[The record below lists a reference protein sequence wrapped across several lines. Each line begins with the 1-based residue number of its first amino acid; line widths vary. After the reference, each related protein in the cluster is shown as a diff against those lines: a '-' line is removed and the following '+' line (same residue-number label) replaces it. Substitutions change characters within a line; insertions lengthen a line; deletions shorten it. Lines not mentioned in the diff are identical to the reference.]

1 MSAERGNALTG
12 AEAVVRMLQHYG
24 VEIVFGLCGDT
35 SLPLYDALARL
46 DHGITHVLTR
56 DERSAAYMA
65 DAYARLSGRVGVC
78 EGPSGGG
85 ATYIL
90 PGVVE
95 ANESSVPLLAITS
108 DISVSARGR
117 FTLTEIDQ
125 AALFRPATK
134 WNAVIDRSVDIP
146 RILRAAFRAMTTG
159 RPGAAHIGLP
169 FDVQNG
175 AVEEDDVRV
184 DPGSRRR
191 TAPDPDSIRAA
202 ADAIASASAPLFIC
216 GGGAMTAGGETAL
229 LGLAE
234 AIGAPV
240 ATTIS
245 GKGSIAET
253 HDLAV
258 GVVGSNG
265 GTPETRAVVE
275 AADLVVFVGCR
286 AGSVTTERWR
296 FPRPGAA
303 RIVHIDVDPR
313 VPGANYPTEVAVA
326 GDAKLAL
333 EALAEAL
340 DGASPG
346 RIDPAFLRAQ
356 KAKKFEAFDALAKSD
371 ETPIRPE
378 RLVAALQDA
387 LPADS
392 VVVADPGTPCPYLS
406 AYLVLEKPGRGF
418 LSNRAHGAL
427 GYAMPAA
434 IGAQFA
440 RPDAKCVA
448 VMGDGSFAFTS
459 GEMETVVR
467 LGLPI
472 AFVVVSNSSFGW
484 IKAGQKTGYGGR
496 YHAVDFSQTDH
507 ARIAEAYGLRAW
519 SVSEPAALAP
529 ALAAAIAHD
538 GPSLVDVV
546 CQPLHEARAPVSEWV
561 A

>member
-12 AEAVVRMLQHYG
+12 AEAVVRILQGYG
-24 VEIVFGLCGDT
+24 VEVVFGLCGDT

-108 DISVSARGR
+108 DISVSSRGR

-125 AALFRPATK
+125 EALFRPATA
-134 WNAVIDRSVDIP
+134 WNAVIDRSADIP
-146 RILRAAFRAMTTG
+146 RTMRAAFSAMTEG

-169 FDVQNG
+169 FDVQRG
-175 AVEEDDVRV
+175 AVDGEELGVE
-184 DPGSRRR
+184 PGPVPRS
-191 TAPDPDSIRAA
+191 APDPDSIRDAA
-202 ADAIASASAPLFIC
+202 KAIASASAPLFIC
-216 GGGAMTAGGETAL
+216 GGGVMTAGAETAL
-229 LGLAE
+229 LSLAE
-234 AIGAPV
+234 KIGAPV
-240 ATTIS
+240 ATTVS

-253 HDLAV
+253 HELAV

-275 AADLVVFVGCR
+275 AADTVVFVGCR

-303 RIVHIDVDPR
+303 RIVHIDIDAR
-313 VPGANYPTEVAVA
+313 VLGANYPTEAAVE
-326 GDAKLAL
+326 GDARLAF
-333 EALAEAL
+333 EALGDAL
-340 DGASPG
+340 DGAAPG
-346 RIDPAFLRAQ
+346 RIDPAFVAAQ
-356 KAKKFEAFDALAKSD
+356 KRKKFAAFDALAKAD
-371 ETPIRPE
+371 AKPIRPE
-378 RLVAALQDA
+378 RLVSELQSA
-387 LPADS
+387 LPEDA

-406 AYLVLEKPGRGF
+406 AYLVLERSGRRF
-418 LSNRAHGAL
+418 VSNRAHGAL

-434 IGAQFA
+434 VGAQFA
-440 RPDAKCVA
+440 RPGAKCVA
-448 VMGDGSFAFTS
+448 VMGDGSFAFAA
-459 GEMETVVR
+459 GELETVVR

-472 AFVVVSNSSFGW
+472 TFVVVSNSSFGW

-496 YHAVDFSQTDH
+496 YHAVDFSRSDH
-507 ARIAEAYGLRAW
+507 ARIAEAYGVRSW
-519 SVSEPAALAP
+519 SVADPGDLAP
-529 ALAAAIAHD
+529 ALRAALAHD
-538 GPSLVDVV
+538 GPSLVDAI
-546 CQPLHEARAPVSEWV
+546 CQPLEEARAPVSEWV

>member
-12 AEAVVRMLQHYG
+12 AEAVVRILQGYG
-24 VEIVFGLCGDT
+24 VEVVFGLCGDT

-108 DISVSARGR
+108 DISVSSRGR

-125 AALFRPATK
+125 EALFRPATA
-134 WNAVIDRSVDIP
+134 WNAVIDRAADIP
-146 RILRAAFRAMTTG
+146 RTMRAAFSAMTEG

-169 FDVQNG
+169 FDVQRG
-175 AVEEDDVRV
+175 EVDEEELGVEPGTVPRKAP
-184 DPGSRRR
+184 DPGSVR
-191 TAPDPDSIRAA
+191 DAA
-202 ADAIASASAPLFIC
+202 KAIASASAPLFVC
-216 GGGAMTAGGETAL
+216 GGGVMTAGAETAL
-229 LGLAE
+229 LDLAE
-234 AIGAPV
+234 KIGAPV
-240 ATTIS
+240 ATTVS

-253 HDLAV
+253 HELAV

-275 AADLVVFVGCR
+275 AADTVVFVGCR

-303 RIVHIDVDPR
+303 RIVHIDIDAR
-313 VPGANYPTEVAVA
+313 VLGANYPTEAAVE
-326 GDAKLAL
+326 GDARLAL
-333 EALAEAL
+333 EALGDAL
-340 DGASPG
+340 DGAAPG
-346 RIDPAFLRAQ
+346 RIDPAFVAAQ
-356 KAKKFEAFDALAKSD
+356 KRKKFAAFDALAKAD
-371 ETPIRPE
+371 AKPIRPE
-378 RLVAALQDA
+378 RLVSELQAALPPDA
-387 LPADS
+387 

-406 AYLVLEKPGRGF
+406 AYLVLEKPGRRF
-418 LSNRAHGAL
+418 VSNRAHGAL

-434 IGAQFA
+434 VGAQFA
-440 RPDAKCVA
+440 RPGAKCVA
-448 VMGDGSFAFTS
+448 VMGDGSFAFAA
-459 GEMETVVR
+459 GELETVVR
-467 LGLPI
+467 LDLPI
-472 AFVVVSNSSFGW
+472 AFVVVSNASFGW

-496 YHAVDFSQTDH
+496 YHAVDFSRSDH
-507 ARIAEAYGLRAW
+507 ARIAEAYGVRSW
-519 SVSEPAALAP
+519 SVADPGDLAP
-529 ALAAAIAHD
+529 ALRAALAHD
-538 GPSLVDVV
+538 GPSLVDAV
-546 CQPLHEARAPVSEWV
+546 CQPLEEARAPVSEWV

>member
-95 ANESSVPLLAITS
+95 ANESSIPLLAITS

-175 AVEEDDVRV
+175 AVEEDDVRAG
-184 DPGSRRR
+184 PQSGRRVV
-191 TAPDPDSIRAA
+191 PDPDAIRAA

-216 GGGAMTAGGETAL
+216 GGGAMTAGGEVAL

-258 GVVGSNG
+258 GVIGSNG

-313 VPGANYPTEVAVA
+313 VLGANYPTEVAVA

>member
-146 RILRAAFRAMTTG
+146 RTLRAAFRAMTTG

-175 AVEEDDVRV
+175 AVEEDDVRAG
-184 DPGSRRR
+184 PQSGRRVV
-191 TAPDPDSIRAA
+191 PDPDAIRAA

-216 GGGAMTAGGETAL
+216 GGGAMTAGGEVAL

-258 GVVGSNG
+258 GVIGSNG

-313 VPGANYPTEVAVA
+313 VLGANYPTEVAVA

>member
-12 AEAVVRMLQHYG
+12 AESVVRILQGYG
-24 VEIVFGLCGDT
+24 VEVVFGLCGDT

-108 DISVSARGR
+108 DISVSSRGR

-125 AALFRPATK
+125 EALFRPATK
-134 WNAVIDRSVDIP
+134 WNAVIDRAVDIP
-146 RILRAAFRAMTTG
+146 RTMRAAFSAMTAG
-159 RPGAAHIGLP
+159 RPGATHIGLP
-169 FDVQNG
+169 FDVQRG
-175 AVEEDDVRV
+175 TVEEDDVRV
-184 DPGSRRR
+184 DPAVARRV
-191 TAPDPDSIRAA
+191 APDPDSVEAA

-216 GGGAMTAGGETAL
+216 GGGVMTAGGEATL
-229 LGLAE
+229 IGLAE
-234 AIGAPV
+234 RIGAPV
-240 ATTIS
+240 ATTVS
-245 GKGSIAET
+245 GKGTIAET
-253 HDLAV
+253 HELAV

-275 AADLVVFVGCR
+275 AADMAIFVGCR

-296 FPRPGAA
+296 FPAPGGA
-303 RIVHIDVDPR
+303 RVVHIDIDAR
-313 VPGANYPTEVAVA
+313 VLGANYPTEAA
-326 GDAKLAL
+326 IEGDARLAL
-333 EALAEAL
+333 QALGEAL
-340 DGASPG
+340 DGAAPG
-346 RIDPAFLRAQ
+346 RIDPAFVASQ
-356 KAKKFEAFDALAKSD
+356 KARKFAAFNALAQSG

-378 RLVAALQDA
+378 RLVAELQKA
-387 LPADS
+387 LPEDA
-392 VVVADPGTPCPYLS
+392 VVIADPGTPCPYLS
-406 AYLVLEKPGRGF
+406 AYLVLDTAGRRF

-427 GYAMPAA
+427 GYAMSAA
-434 IGAQFA
+434 VGAQFA

-459 GEMETVVR
+459 GELETVVR

-472 AFVVVSNSSFGW
+472 TFVVVSNSSFGW

-496 YHAVDFSQTDH
+496 YHAVDFSRSDH
-507 ARIAEAYGLRAW
+507 ARIAEAYGVRSWTVA
-519 SVSEPAALAP
+519 EPDDLATALQT
-529 ALAAAIAHD
+529 ALAHD
-538 GPSLVDVV
+538 GPGLVDVI
-546 CQPLHEARAPVSEWV
+546 CQPLEEARAPVSEWV

>member
-12 AEAVVRMLQHYG
+12 AEAVVRILQGYG
-24 VEIVFGLCGDT
+24 VEVVFGLCGDT

-108 DISVSARGR
+108 DISVSSRGR

-125 AALFRPATK
+125 EALFRPATA

-146 RILRAAFRAMTTG
+146 RTMRAAFSAMTEG

-169 FDVQNG
+169 FDVQRD
-175 AVEEDDVRV
+175 AVDEEELGVEPDIVPRK
-184 DPGSRRR
+184 
-191 TAPDPDSIRAA
+191 APDPDSVRDAA
-202 ADAIASASAPLFIC
+202 KAIASASAPLFVC
-216 GGGAMTAGGETAL
+216 GGGVMTAGAETAL
-229 LGLAE
+229 LSLAE
-234 AIGAPV
+234 KIGAPV
-240 ATTIS
+240 ATTVS

-253 HDLAV
+253 HELAV

-275 AADLVVFVGCR
+275 AADTVVFVGCR

-296 FPRPGAA
+296 FPRPGEA
-303 RIVHIDVDPR
+303 RIVHIDIDAR
-313 VPGANYPTEVAVA
+313 VLGANYPTEAAVE
-326 GDAKLAL
+326 GDARLAL
-333 EALAEAL
+333 EALGDAL
-340 DGASPG
+340 DGAAPG
-346 RIDPAFLRAQ
+346 RIDPAFVAAQ
-356 KAKKFEAFDALAKSD
+356 KRKKFAAFDALAKAD
-371 ETPIRPE
+371 AKPIRPE
-378 RLVAALQDA
+378 RLVSELQSA
-387 LPADS
+387 LPEDA

-406 AYLVLEKPGRGF
+406 AYLVLEKPGRRF
-418 LSNRAHGAL
+418 VSNRAHGAL

-434 IGAQFA
+434 VGAQFA
-440 RPDAKCVA
+440 RPGAKCVA
-448 VMGDGSFAFTS
+448 VMGDGSFAFAA
-459 GEMETVVR
+459 GELETVVR
-467 LGLPI
+467 LDLPI
-472 AFVVVSNSSFGW
+472 AFVVVSNASFGW

-496 YHAVDFSQTDH
+496 YHAVDFSRSDH
-507 ARIAEAYGLRAW
+507 ARIAEAYGVRSW
-519 SVSEPAALAP
+519 SVVDPGDLAP
-529 ALAAAIAHD
+529 ALRAALAHD
-538 GPSLVDVV
+538 GPSLVDAV
-546 CQPLHEARAPVSEWV
+546 CQPLEEARAPVSEWV

>member
-1 MSAERGNALTG
+1 MNVERGNALSG
-12 AEAVVRMLQHYG
+12 AEAVVPHAPAIRRR
-24 VEIVFGLCGDT
+24 IVFGLCGDT

-46 DHGITHVLTR
+46 DHGIVHVLTR

-108 DISVSARGR
+108 DISVSSRGR

-125 AALFRPATK
+125 EALFRPATK
-134 WNAVIDRSVDIP
+134 WNAMIDRAADIP
-146 RILRAAFRAMTTG
+146 RTMRAAFQAMTTG

-169 FDVQNG
+169 YDVQRD
-175 AVEEDDVRV
+175 AVDERDVRAG
-184 DPGSRRR
+184 PNLARRA
-191 TAPDPDSIRAA
+191 APDPDSISAA

-216 GGGAMTAGGETAL
+216 GGGVLAAGADAAL

-245 GKGSIAET
+245 GKGTVAET
-253 HDLAV
+253 HELAV

-296 FPRPGAA
+296 FPAPGET
-303 RIVHIDVDPR
+303 RIVHVDIDPL
-313 VPGANYPTEVAVA
+313 VPGANYPTEVAVE
-326 GDAKLAL
+326 GDAGLAL
-333 EALAEAL
+333 EALAGAL
-340 DGASPG
+340 EGAAPG
-346 RIDPAFLRAQ
+346 RIDPGFVAAQ
-356 KAKKFEAFDALAKSD
+356 KAKKFRAFDELATAD
-371 ETPIRPE
+371 TRPIRPE
-378 RLVAALQDA
+378 RLVAALQAA
-387 LPADS
+387 LPEDF

-406 AYLVLEKPGRGF
+406 AYLVLDRPGRRF

-434 IGAQFA
+434 MGAHFA
-440 RPDAKCVA
+440 RPDARCVA
-448 VMGDGSFAFTS
+448 VMGDGSFAFAA
-459 GEMETVVR
+459 GELETAVR
-467 LGLPI
+467 LGLPVT
-472 AFVVVSNSSFGW
+472 FVVVSNSSFGW
-484 IKAGQKTGYGGR
+484 IKAGQKSGYGGR
-496 YHAVDFSQTDH
+496 YHAVEFSPSDH

-519 SVSEPAALAP
+519 RVADPGELAP
-529 ALAAAIAHD
+529 ALDAALAHD
-538 GPSLVDVV
+538 GPALVDAV
-546 CQPLHEARAPVSEWV
+546 CQPLEEARAPVSEWV
-561 A
+561 V